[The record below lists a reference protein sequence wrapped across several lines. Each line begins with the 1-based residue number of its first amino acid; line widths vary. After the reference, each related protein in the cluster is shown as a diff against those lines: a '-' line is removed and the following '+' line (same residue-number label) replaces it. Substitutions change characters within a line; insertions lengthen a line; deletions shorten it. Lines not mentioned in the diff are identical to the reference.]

1 MTRAQS
7 DVLWNVVAIAV
18 VMGLVT
24 FVHKEFIYLGVLI
37 FLANLAISG
46 QRRDEQQG
54 DGLH

>member
-1 MTRAQS
+1 
-7 DVLWNVVAIAV
+7 V